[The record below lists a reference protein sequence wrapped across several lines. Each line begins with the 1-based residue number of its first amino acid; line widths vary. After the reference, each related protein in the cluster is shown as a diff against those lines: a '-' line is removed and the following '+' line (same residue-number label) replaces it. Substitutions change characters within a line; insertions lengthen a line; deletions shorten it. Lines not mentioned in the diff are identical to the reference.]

1 MGRLTITLT
10 KSRGAAFFTELASPG
25 SGYLPNSP
33 IQGNDGNLY
42 GTTVRDG
49 YYNLGVIFE
58 MPTDGTSSTTLYNF
72 SGYPSDGSYP
82 FAGLVQATDGTF
94 YGTTYTGGS
103 SSCNFY
109 SAGLWHGFQQRC
121 RSRAFCLLRARDGE
135 DRTDIHPAR
144 ARLHRCDER
153 LAERDSR
160 NLHGEVG
167 YRIECHS
174 SRRSD

>member
-1 MGRLTITLT
+1 MAPLTLEEALPAT
-10 KSRGAAFFTELASPG
+10 FTALVVA
-25 SGYLPNSP
+25 
-33 IQGNDGNLY
+33 
-42 GTTVRDG
+42 R
-49 YYNLGVIFE
+49 
-58 MPTDGTSSTTLYNF
+58 F
-72 SGYPSDGSYP
+72 S
-82 FAGLVQATDGTF
+82 ATM
-94 YGTTYTGGS
+94 
-103 SSCNFY
+103 
-109 SAGLWHGFQQRC
+109 